1 MPVNPFFNKFNAFN
15 EQNLIENLCIES
27 IQIYGIDC
35 YYMPRDLQD
44 EDPIY
49 GEDPTSEYNNAA
61 LIEMYIKN
69 VEGFGGDGDFLSK
82 FNIQIRDTM
91 TFTVARRRW
100 NTELGAPLNL
110 PRPLEG
116 DLIYFPL
123 NGKTFQIKF
132 VEHESIFYQMGA
144 LQVYDLKCELWEY
157 SNERINTGIP
167 ILDNLTAEFSFALT
181 NFNLLLEDNSPLAS
195 EDGFNLI
202 QDQFN
207 FVTQV
212 GDPFE
217 NNSELTAEAA
227 TFIDFS
233 ETNPFTEPC

>member
-1 MPVNPFFNKFNAFN
+1 VTTNPFFNKFAAFN
-15 EQNLIENLCIES
+15 EQNLIENLCIEA
-27 IQIYGIDC
+27 IQVYGIDC
-35 YYMPRDLQD
+35 YYMPRAVQD
-44 EDPIY
+44 YDPIY
-49 GEDPTSEYNNAA
+49 GEDPTSEYNFAA
-61 LIEMYIKN
+61 LVEMYIKN

-100 NTELGAPLNL
+100 NTELGAPFNL

-157 SNERINTGIP
+157 SNERINTGIA

-181 NFNLLLEDNSPLAS
+181 NFNILLEDASPLAS

-202 QDQFN
+202 QDNFN

-217 NNSELTAEAA
+217 NNSELSSEAS

-233 ETNPFTEPC
+233 ETNPFAEPC